1 MKKTGKIV
9 FILIE
14 IILYCISLAGKAVYL
29 DEARYIGIVL
39 CFVYAFLCICVMKKW
54 NCKECLILTGLFF
67 TCIADYFLV
76 IWNGYFTAG
85 VAFFLVTQCFY
96 FLYLTWC
103 FPASRKVKLIIVK
116 GFIAIVL
123 FIMVSAVMKELVPL
137 LFLLTFYIVLFV
149 GNIVLG
155 FQQSQGERLFTIG
168 LVLFF
173 CCDICV
179 GLSNANLFFTEFPYH
194 KIFSWLI
201 WLFYLPSQVCISYSI
216 SKNRT

>member
-9 FILIE
+9 FILAE

-29 DEARYIGIVL
+29 DEVRYTGIVL

-54 NCKECLILTGLFF
+54 SCKECLILTGLFF

-76 IWNGYFTAG
+76 IWNEYFTIG

-96 FLYLTWC
+96 FFYLTWC
-103 FPASRKVKLIIVK
+103 FPANRKVKLIIVK

-123 FIMVSAVMKELVPL
+123 FLIASGVMKEMVPL
-137 LFLLTFYIVLFV
+137 LLLLTFYIVVFV

-155 FQQSQGERLFTIG
+155 FQQFQEERLFAIG

-179 GLSNANLFFTEFPYH
+179 GLTNANLFFTGLPCY
-194 KIFSWLI
+194 KIFDWLI

-216 SKNRT
+216 SKNRA